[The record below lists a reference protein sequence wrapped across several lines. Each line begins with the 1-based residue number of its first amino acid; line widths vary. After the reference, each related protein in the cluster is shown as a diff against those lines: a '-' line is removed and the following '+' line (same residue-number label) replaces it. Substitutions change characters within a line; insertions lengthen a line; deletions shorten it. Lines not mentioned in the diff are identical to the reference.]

1 MSHPK
6 TSPGSPERTS
16 LLESACGTTPSG
28 WPDGLTTALYGP
40 ARAHAS
46 LSPRQAR
53 AAGLMTSGTFGLI
66 GSGSSHS
73 ASLTTFLGNRLQ
85 AVMASLGSTL
95 YNLTSKARTTPS
107 GLAIFALRA
116 SAPRTFGNASTGTQK
131 GWPTP
136 NAGDYKAGA
145 SNLEHRRQVS
155 LPRPAALAGWVTPT
169 TRDWKDSGADIRPRA
184 DGSER
189 FDQLPRQANLA
200 GWPSPTAAN
209 AMGSQ
214 SCEGMSATGRMPD
227 GRKVAVALPHVAKM
241 AGWPTP
247 RAADGEKNVRTQDGA
262 QREIERKGSPQDLS
276 MAAAITGPARLTVSG
291 EMQIGSSAGMESGG
305 QLNPAHSRWLMALP
319 VAWDDC
325 APTETRS
332 TRKSRQP
339 SSPPPCAI
347 DPEDLV

>member
-1 MSHPK
+1 MSHPT
-6 TSPGSPERTS
+6 TSKISPAAIS
-16 LLESACGTTPSG
+16 SVESQFGTTPSG

-40 ARAHAS
+40 DRAHAS

-53 AAGLMTSGTFGLI
+53 AAGLMTSGIFGLT

-73 ASLTTFLGNRLQ
+73 ADLQKSLANRLQ

-107 GLAIFALRA
+107 GLVIFALRA
-116 SAPRTFGNASTGTQK
+116 SAPRTSGKGSTGTQK

-155 LPRPAALAGWVTPT
+155 LPRSAALAGWVTPT
-169 TRDWKDSGADIRPRA
+169 TRDWKDSGADITPRA

-189 FDQLPRQANLA
+189 LDQLPRQANLA
-200 GWPSPTAAN
+200 GWPTPTTN
-209 AMGSQ
+209 DSLRHPSQ
-214 SCEGMSATGRMPD
+214 DFETRNITLNHAG
-227 GRKVAVALPHVAKM
+227 VL

-247 RAADGEKNVRTQDGA
+247 VTVPDSPASHGQLSGDYRRALAKMT
-262 QREIERKGSPQDLS
+262 PF
-276 MAAAITGPARLTVSG
+276 GPARLTASG
-291 EMQIGSSAGMESGG
+291 LLLTGLPAGTTSGG

-325 APTETRS
+325 APTVTRS

-339 SSPPPCAI
+339 SSPLPCDI

>member
-85 AVMASLGSTL
+85 AAMASLGSTL

-155 LPRPAALAGWVTPT
+155 LPRSAALAGWVTPT

-189 FDQLPRQANLA
+189 LDQLPRQANLA
-200 GWPSPTAAN
+200 GWPTPVATDEKWRYSTTEAAERRV
-209 AMGSQ
+209 ASGKQVSLECAALLTGS
-214 SCEGMSATGRMPD
+214 
-227 GRKVAVALPHVAKM
+227 
-241 AGWPTP
+241 
-247 RAADGEKNVRTQDGA
+247 
-262 QREIERKGSPQDLS
+262 
-276 MAAAITGPARLTVSG
+276 GPARLTASG
-291 EMQIGSSAGMESGG
+291 ELLTGSTAGMESGG

>member
-85 AVMASLGSTL
+85 AAMASLGSTL

-116 SAPRTFGNASTGTQK
+116 SVRRTSDSASTGT
-131 GWPTP
+131 
-136 NAGDYKAGA
+136 
-145 SNLEHRRQVS
+145 R
-155 LPRPAALAGWVTPT
+155 AGWVPPT
-169 TRDWKDSGADIRPRA
+169 TRDWKDSGADIKPRS
-184 DGSER
+184 DTGKQR
-189 FDQLPRQANLA
+189 YDQLPRQANL
-200 GWPSPTAAN
+200 
-209 AMGSQ
+209 
-214 SCEGMSATGRMPD
+214 C
-227 GRKVAVALPHVAKM
+227 
-241 AGWPTP
+241 GWPTATATDAKRFP
-247 RAADGEKNVRTQDGA
+247 ARHFKPTPNITLNHAAILAAAD
-262 QREIERKGSPQDLS
+262 
-276 MAAAITGPARLTVSG
+276 GPARLTVSG
-291 EMQIGSSAGMESGG
+291 EEPIGCTVETTSGVL
-305 QLNPAHSRWLMALP
+305 LNPEHSRWLMGFP
-319 VAWDDC
+319 TEWGRC
-325 APTETRS
+325 APTATR
-332 TRKSRQP
+332 
-339 SSPPPCAI
+339 
-347 DPEDLV
+347 

>member
-1 MSHPK
+1 MSHLMTLK
-6 TSPGSPERTS
+6 SSPAAISS
-16 LLESACGTTPSG
+16 VESQFGTTPSG

-40 ARAHAS
+40 DRAHAS

-53 AAGLMTSGTFGLI
+53 AAGLMTSGIFGLT

-73 ASLTTFLGNRLQ
+73 ADLQKSLANRLQ

-116 SAPRTFGNASTGTQK
+116 SAPRTFGNASTGTRK

-136 NAGDYKAGA
+136 NAGDYKAGV
-145 SNLEHRRQVS
+145 SNLEHRRQAS
-155 LPRPAALAGWVTPT
+155 LPRSAALAGWVTPT
-169 TRDWKDSGADIRPRA
+169 TRDWKDSGADITPRA

-189 FDQLPRQANLA
+189 LDQLPRQANLA
-200 GWPSPTAAN
+200 GWPP
-209 AMGSQ
+209 
-214 SCEGMSATGRMPD
+214 
-227 GRKVAVALPHVAKM
+227 
-241 AGWPTP
+241 P
-247 RAADGEKNVRTQDGA
+247 RAADGEKNVRTKDGA

-291 EMQIGSSAGMESGG
+291 EMQIGSTAGMESGG

-339 SSPPPCAI
+339 SSPLPCAI

>member
-16 LLESACGTTPSG
+16 SLESACGTTPSG

-40 ARAHAS
+40 ARAHAN
-46 LSPRQAR
+46 LSARQAK
-53 AAGLMTSGTFGLI
+53 AQGLLMSGTFGLI

-116 SAPRTFGNASTGTQK
+116 SAPRTFGNASTGT
-131 GWPTP
+131 
-136 NAGDYKAGA
+136 
-145 SNLEHRRQVS
+145 R
-155 LPRPAALAGWVTPT
+155 AGWVTPT

-189 FDQLPRQANLA
+189 LDQLPRQANLA
-200 GWPSPTAAN
+200 GWPTPVATDEKWRYSTTEAAERRV
-209 AMGSQ
+209 ASGKQVSLECAALLTGS
-214 SCEGMSATGRMPD
+214 
-227 GRKVAVALPHVAKM
+227 
-241 AGWPTP
+241 
-247 RAADGEKNVRTQDGA
+247 
-262 QREIERKGSPQDLS
+262 
-276 MAAAITGPARLTVSG
+276 GPARLTVSG
-291 EMQIGSSAGMESGG
+291 EMLTGSDAGMESGG
-305 QLNPAHSRWLMALP
+305 QLSPAHSRWLMALP

-339 SSPPPCAI
+339 SSPLPCAI
-347 DPEDLV
+347 DPEDLA